1 MKFAKSMTAAAAV
14 VLAVGLAGPAFADSG
29 SGSSGGSGSGSGS
42 SGQSDTDQMFMQ
54 ALNKKGIH
62 MTARDALSLAHATCS
77 TLRQGS
83 SFSGAL
89 VHVKNNSKLSSND
102 AVVFGDYAVYA
113 YCREYMP
120 KKGQ

>member
-1 MKFAKSMTAAAAV
+1 MKFTRTMTAAAA
-14 VLAVGLAGPAFADSG
+14 LAVAVGMAGPAFADSG
-29 SGSSGGSGSGSGS
+29 SGSSGGGS
-42 SGQSDTDQMFMQ
+42 SAQSDTDQMFLQ

-77 TLRQGS
+77 TLRQGGTVN
-83 SFSGAL
+83 GAL
-89 VHVKNNSKLSSND
+89 MHVKNNSKLSAND
-102 AVVFGDYAVYA
+102 SVAFGDYAIYA